1 MERKKIFV
9 FDLDNTLCDTKKK
22 EDGNWDYLNSEP
34 MKDRIEIVNSLFD
47 KGNYIIIETAR
58 GCVSKK
64 NWYEQTY
71 EQLIKFGLRF
81 NELRTGVK
89 FNADFFIDDKGINS
103 EDFFNGYSSKNN

>member
-1 MERKKIFV
+1 MRYV

-34 MKDRIEIVNSLFD
+34 FRDRIEVVNNLFD
-47 KGNYIIIETAR
+47 NGHYIIIETAR

-71 EQLIKFGLRF
+71 LQLMNFGLKF
-81 NELRTGVK
+81 NELRAGVK

-103 EDFFNGYSSKNN
+103 EDFFNGDNSKNN

>member
-1 MERKKIFV
+1 MIYV

-22 EDGNWDYLNSEP
+22 EDGNWDYLNAEP
-34 MKDRIEIVNSLFD
+34 FIDRIKIVNDLYE
-47 KGNYIIIETAR
+47 KNNRIIIETAR

-71 EQLIKFGLRF
+71 QQLINFGLKF
-81 NELRTGVK
+81 HELRAGVK

-103 EDFFNGYSSKNN
+103 NDFFNGNS